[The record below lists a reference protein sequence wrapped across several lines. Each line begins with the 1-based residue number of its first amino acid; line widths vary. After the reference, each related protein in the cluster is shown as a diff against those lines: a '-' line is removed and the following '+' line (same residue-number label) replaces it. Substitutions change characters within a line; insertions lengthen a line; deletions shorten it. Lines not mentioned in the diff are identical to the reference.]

1 MDENSAGT
9 MGIRKVPTSRKL
21 SELKTWS
28 LEFCRE
34 ETRLEE
40 IDALYKW
47 FERYHRRQFTPKEG
61 SVIL

>member
-1 MDENSAGT
+1 MNEEP
-9 MGIRKVPTSRKL
+9 IPTSRKL
-21 SELKTWS
+21 SELKAWA

-34 ETRLEE
+34 ETKLEE
-40 IDALYKW
+40 VDALYEW